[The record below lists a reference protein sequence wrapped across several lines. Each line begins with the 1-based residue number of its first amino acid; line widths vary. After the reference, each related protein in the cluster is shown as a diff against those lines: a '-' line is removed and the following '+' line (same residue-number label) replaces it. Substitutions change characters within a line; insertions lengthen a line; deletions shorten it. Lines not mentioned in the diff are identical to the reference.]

1 MREWIPFDEGKY
13 RVERAFLI
21 TPDLKAAPL
30 EKAFIEVY
38 AGRQGK
44 RHMKGRSFIRNI
56 LIVHLLDD
64 SDDIDLILDLG
75 GPYKYLLKNP
85 ELEAGKVF
93 SPQIKSTL
101 QFSPSSP
108 WKQIPQIEFEKLI
121 SDLRLLTV

>member
-1 MREWIPFDEGKY
+1 MSEWIPFEEGKY

-30 EKAFIEVY
+30 ENAFIEIY

-44 RHMKGRSFIRNI
+44 RHMKGRSFVRNI
-56 LIVHLLDD
+56 LIVHLLED

-75 GPYKYLLKNP
+75 GTYKYLLINP

-93 SPQIKSTL
+93 SPQIKSSL
-101 QFSPSSP
+101 QFSPSRA
-108 WKQIPQIEFEKLI
+108 WKQIPQIEFENLI
-121 SDLRLLTV
+121 SDLILVTG

>member
-1 MREWIPFDEGKY
+1 MHEWIPFDEGKY

-30 EKAFIEVY
+30 ENAFIEVY
-38 AGRQGK
+38 AGRQGT
-44 RHMKGRSFIRNI
+44 RRMKGRSFIRNI
-56 LIVHLLDD
+56 LIVHLLED

-75 GPYKYLLKNP
+75 GTYKYLLKNP

-93 SPQIKSTL
+93 SPHIKSSL

-108 WKQIPQIEFEKLI
+108 WKQIPQKEFENLI
-121 SDLRLLTV
+121 SDLKLLTV